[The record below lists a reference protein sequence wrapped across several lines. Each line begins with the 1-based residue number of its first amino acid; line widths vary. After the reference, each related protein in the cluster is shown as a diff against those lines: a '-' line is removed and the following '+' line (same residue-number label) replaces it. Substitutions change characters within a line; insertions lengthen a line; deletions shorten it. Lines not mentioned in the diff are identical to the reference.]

1 MMEIEGTRMKI
12 QTLSGKSK
20 WGRWVGVFALVILF
34 CGMLTRPAA
43 ALRVRD
49 AVRLKNEA
57 PNELVGM
64 GLVVGLPGTGDG
76 DDFLPAMQPLK
87 ALLRKFDN
95 PVMYEKDLKN
105 AKNVAI
111 VALSV
116 AIPAQ
121 GVHAG

>member
-1 MMEIEGTRMKI
+1 MEMANFMIHFLKI
-12 QTLSGKSK
+12 SRRKSLCLCAS
-20 WGRWVGVFALVILF
+20 VVILL
-34 CGMLTRPAA
+34 GLLTQSAM

-87 ALLRKFDN
+87 ALLRRFDN
-95 PVMYEKDLKN
+95 PVLYEKDLKN
-105 AKNVAI
+105 AKNV
-111 VALSV
+111 
-116 AIPAQ
+116 
-121 GVHAG
+121 